1 MYLLIFYLNITTCS
15 DLTYSSEKEVYLV
28 SKQSKLFTSSV
39 HSLCYLCSVNSIWNT
54 ELLLFTKSP
63 LTPQIEFI
71 SVHCT
76 TGITTFLSF
85 KICSQLIFI
94 PSFLGKLIPWN
105 EEIAFFFCHCCS
117 IGIWLVPKCWS
128 LSEYLTESRK
138 ILIIIRYG
146 Q

>member
-76 TGITTFLSF
+76 AGITTFLSF

-94 PSFLGKLIPWN
+94 PSFLGKLIPWD
-105 EEIAFFFCHCCS
+105 EEIAFFFVIVAVLVYDWFPNVDRS
-117 IGIWLVPKCWS
+117 LNTWLNPEKYS
-128 LSEYLTESRK
+128 
-138 ILIIIRYG
+138 
-146 Q
+146 

>member
-39 HSLCYLCSVNSIWNT
+39 HSLCYLCSVNSIWIT

-76 TGITTFLSF
+76 AGITTFLSF

-94 PSFLGKLIPWN
+94 PSFLGKLIPWD
-105 EEIAFFFCHCCS
+105 EEIAFFFVIVAVLVYDWFPNVDRS
-117 IGIWLVPKCWS
+117 LNTWLNPEKYS
-128 LSEYLTESRK
+128 
-138 ILIIIRYG
+138 
-146 Q
+146 